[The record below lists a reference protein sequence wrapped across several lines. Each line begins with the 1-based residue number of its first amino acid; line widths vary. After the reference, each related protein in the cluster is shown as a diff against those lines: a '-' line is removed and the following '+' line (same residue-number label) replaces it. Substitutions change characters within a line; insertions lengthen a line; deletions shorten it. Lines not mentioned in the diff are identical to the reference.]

1 MNGKSA
7 YQNHYLKKNMKKTT
21 LKKIF
26 SMLKEINSHS
36 VYLYLEAGSN
46 FVSFPHH
53 RFSDYDDNKDLLQQ
67 DIDYTKEK
75 ILLLLKKGNLTNVE
89 IVDLKSDF
97 RWSQTVNLSL
107 KELDDYLLKTI
118 NNIVVNKTL
127 KEI

>member
-1 MNGKSA
+1 MKKSTLRKIF
-7 YQNHYLKKNMKKTT
+7 YMLKK
-21 LKKIF
+21 
-26 SMLKEINSHS
+26 INSHS

-53 RFSDYDDNKDLLQQ
+53 RFSEYDEYKDLLRQ
-67 DIDYTKEK
+67 DIDYTKERM
-75 ILLLLKKGNLTNVE
+75 LLLFEKENLTNVE
-89 IVDLKSDF
+89 IIDLKSDF
-97 RWSQTVNLSL
+97 RWSQTINLPL